1 VEWSKATRSGTQND
15 LLHCADTLLDPGTV
29 LYEALLHKLETRI
42 SAKVCFT
49 GHAPRSCTLLSSVKS
64 LVVLDERIHQG
75 GYWCVSNASF
85 ALNDADCR
93 CVELGCG

>member
-1 VEWSKATRSGTQND
+1 MEWGKATRSGAQND

-42 SAKVCFT
+42 SAKVCLT
-49 GHAPRSCTLLSSVKS
+49 GHAPRSRTLLSSVKS
-64 LVVLDERIHQG
+64 LVVLDERIHHG
-75 GYWCVSNASF
+75 GYWSVSNASF